1 MPMRNTIFATVV
13 LMTTIVTITGCRKPK
28 LECAPGDSPAVCQE
42 VQKCFQS
49 GTSVEVCREGEK
61 DANAIDSNKHKP

>member
-1 MPMRNTIFATVV
+1 MRNTIFAVVILMAVTV
-13 LMTTIVTITGCRKPK
+13 TSCRKP
-28 LECAPGDSPAVCQE
+28 EEQCAAGDSPAVCKE

-61 DANAIDSNKHKP
+61 DANAIETNKPKP

>member
-1 MPMRNTIFATVV
+1 MRNTIFATGI
-13 LMTTIVTITGCRKPK
+13 LMAATVAVTGCRKPD
-28 LECAPGDSPAVCQE
+28 EQCAAGDSAAVCKE

-61 DANAIDSNKHKP
+61 DANAIESKKTKP

>member
-1 MPMRNTIFATVV
+1 M
-13 LMTTIVTITGCRKPK
+13 
-28 LECAPGDSPAVCQE
+28 CQE

-61 DANAIDSNKHKP
+61 DANAIESKQTQALAVCHDSRKPLSVTNVAIKDHQI

>member
-1 MPMRNTIFATVV
+1 
-13 LMTTIVTITGCRKPK
+13 
-28 LECAPGDSPAVCQE
+28 VCQE

>member
-1 MPMRNTIFATVV
+1 MRNTIFATVILV
-13 LMTTIVTITGCRKPK
+13 VAIVTVTGCKKP
-28 LECAPGDSPAVCQE
+28 EEQCAAGDSPAVCKE

-61 DANAIDSNKHKP
+61 DANAIESKKTKP